1 MFSSCGIHMKQST
14 RVMLELSSRELH
26 FQKRENRRGL
36 QHIIVMPLVG
46 YRMDSPENMEW
57 QTTEKCWTLL
67 TGVNACER
75 LSEEPL

>member
-26 FQKRENRRGL
+26 FQKKENRRGL

-46 YRMDSPENMEW
+46 YRMDSPENME
-57 QTTEKCWTLL
+57 
-67 TGVNACER
+67 
-75 LSEEPL
+75 